1 MPLRPSRRFR
11 RAAVRVYN
19 RRFKPSVSFSRA
31 IVYHMAL
38 FWRRKKEDRFV
49 TLGLNQPAAA
59 EESTEPKGDAAEPRL
74 EPPAGSTAAERAR
87 EPVAPPPAVEPVA
100 TGAQPDPQ
108 PAAQTDLTGTRKE
121 EVIESAPPRAAQ
133 TETAA
138 PTPARPDLSAR
149 PAPPPKPAAPARSA
163 FSSSSILGLNRSEE
177 ELQAEIE
184 SLEQAYSARFARA
197 ISATRESLSEK
208 IDTVFQG
215 RKVIDAALLDE
226 LEEAL
231 IAADIGVP
239 VTLHILDKV
248 RRGISRKEISDIEA
262 LKGAI
267 KNELLSILQE
277 SEKRGVASEE
287 GVPENVTPYVIMVV
301 GVNGVGKTTT
311 IGKLAQRIKAEG
323 NDVLICAAD
332 TFRAAASDQLAIW
345 AERTGVP
352 LIQQKHGTDPAAVL
366 FDALKAAKA
375 RRSDV
380 LIVDTAG
387 RLHNKSNLM
396 AELEKMKRVAG
407 REVEGAPHE
416 TLLVL
421 DAVTGQNGL
430 EQARQFLKTANVTG
444 IVLTKLDGTAKG
456 GIAVAIAKELGLPI
470 RYAGIG
476 EKVDDLV
483 VFDSEQYV
491 NGLFA

>member
-1 MPLRPSRRFR
+1 
-11 RAAVRVYN
+11 
-19 RRFKPSVSFSRA
+19 
-31 IVYHMAL
+31 MAL
-38 FWRRKKEDRFV
+38 FWKRKKEDRFV
-49 TLGLNQPAAA
+49 TLGLNQPAAVEQQTER
-59 EESTEPKGDAAEPRL
+59 EEAATEARPENQQGATPL
-74 EPPAGSTAAERAR
+74 SQSR
-87 EPVAPPPAVEPVA
+87 EPSAPTPAVEPVT
-100 TGAQPDPQ
+100 TGAQPAPQ
-108 PAAQTDLTGTRKE
+108 PSAESGLTETSKR
-121 EVIESAPPRAAQ
+121 EVIE
-133 TETAA
+133 
-138 PTPARPDLSAR
+138 TPRPD
-149 PAPPPKPAAPARSA
+149 APARAS
-163 FSSSSILGLNRSEE
+163 FSSSILGLDRSMN
-177 ELQAEIE
+177 ELQAEVE
-184 SLEQAYSARFARA
+184 SLEQTYSARFSRA

-215 RKVIDAALLDE
+215 RKVIDAELLDE

-239 VTLHILDKV
+239 TTLDILDKV
-248 RRGISRKEISDIEA
+248 RRGISRKEISDIAA

-267 KNELLSILQE
+267 RNELLSILQE
-277 SEKRGVASEE
+277 SEKEGVASEE
-287 GVPENVTPYVIMVV
+287 SVPETILPYVIMVV

-311 IGKLAQRIKAEG
+311 IGKLAQRIKSEG

-352 LIQQKHGTDPAAVL
+352 LIQQKQGTDPAAVL
-366 FDALKAAKA
+366 FDALRAAKA
-375 RRSDV
+375 RGSDV

-396 AELEKMKRVAG
+396 AELEKMKRVAA

-430 EQARQFLKTANVTG
+430 EQARQFLKIAGVTG

-456 GIAVAIAKELGLPI
+456 GIVLAVQRDLGVPVKLV
-470 RYAGIG
+470 GLG
-476 EKVDDLV
+476 EGPDDLAP
-483 VFDSEQYV
+483 FEPEA
-491 NGLFA
+491 FADALLGEVAAA

>member
-1 MPLRPSRRFR
+1 MG
-11 RAAVRVYN
+11 
-19 RRFKPSVSFSRA
+19 
-31 IVYHMAL
+31 L
-38 FWRRKKEDRFV
+38 FWKRKKEDRYI
-49 TLGLNQPAAA
+49 TLGLNQSGADAPA
-59 EESTEPKGDAAEPRL
+59 EEASAEQAAPEAKSEAGL
-74 EPPAGSTAAERAR
+74 EPPAVAEAA
-87 EPVAPPPAVEPVA
+87 PSAPPPAVIPPALEPVP
-100 TGAQPDPQ
+100 TGAQPTPE
-108 PAAQTDLTGTRKE
+108 PAAESGLTGIRGAQVVGSGLPTRPE
-121 EVIESAPPRAAQ
+121 NDA
-133 TETAA
+133 TAA
-138 PTPARPDLSAR
+138 PPAGQREQQTSTRPQPSVNERPPQPQR
-149 PAPPPKPAAPARSA
+149 PAPARASSA
-163 FSSSSILGLNRSEE
+163 FASSSILGLNRTQQ

-184 SLEQAYSARFARA
+184 ALEATYAARFSRA
-197 ISATRESLSEK
+197 IAATRESLSEK
-208 IDTVFQG
+208 IDKVFEN
-215 RKVIDAALLDE
+215 RKQIDAALLDE

-231 IAADIGVP
+231 IAADLGVTT
-239 VTLHILDKV
+239 TLEILDKV
-248 RRGISRKEISDIEA
+248 RRGISRKEIGDIDA
-262 LKGAI
+262 LKLAL
-267 KNELLSILQE
+267 KTELLTILRDAG
-277 SEKRGVASEE
+277 SKGVATEE
-287 GVPENVTPYVIMVV
+287 SVDESVSPYVIMVV

-352 LIQQKHGTDPAAVL
+352 LIQQKSGTDPAAVL

-375 RRSDV
+375 RGSDV

-416 TLLVL
+416 TLLVV

-430 EQARQFLKTANVTG
+430 EQARQFLKTAGVTG

-456 GIAVAIAKELGLPI
+456 GIAVAISKELGLPI

-476 EKVDDLV
+476 ERVDDLV
-483 VFDSEQYV
+483 VFDPEQYV
-491 NGLFA
+491 NGLFS

>member
-1 MPLRPSRRFR
+1 
-11 RAAVRVYN
+11 
-19 RRFKPSVSFSRA
+19 
-31 IVYHMAL
+31 MA
-38 FWRRKKEDRFV
+38 FWKRKSKDRFV
-49 TLGLNQPAAA
+49 TLGLNEPVQRDEVSSAATQ
-59 EESTEPKGDAAEPRL
+59 ETQQL
-74 EPPAGSTAAERAR
+74 EPPASASHHVPAEKPPVADI
-87 EPVAPPPAVEPVA
+87 EPVP
-100 TGAQPDPQ
+100 TG
-108 PAAQTDLTGTRKE
+108 
-121 EVIESAPPRAAQ
+121 
-133 TETAA
+133 AA
-138 PTPARPDLSAR
+138 PTPTPLREPSVADA
-149 PAPPPKPAAPARSA
+149 ARSA
-163 FSSSSILGLNRSEE
+163 SISTPSRPIEVEPAARKTPPTPRPVPSRSPFNTSVLGLDRSIE
-177 ELQAEIE
+177 ELQAEE
-184 SLEQAYSARFARA
+184 EALEQEFSARFRRA
-197 ISATRESLSEK
+197 VAATRESLSER
-208 IDTVFQG
+208 IDDVFQG
-215 RKVIDAALLDE
+215 RKQIDAELLDE

-239 VTLHILDKV
+239 TTLHILETV
-248 RRGISRKEISDIEA
+248 RRGIARNQISDIDA
-262 LKGAI
+262 LKKAI
-267 KNELLSILQE
+267 KDELLAILKASE
-277 SEKRGVASEE
+277 SKGVASESS
-287 GVPENVTPYVIMVV
+287 VPENVLPYVMMVV

-352 LIQQKHGTDPAAVL
+352 LIQQKQGTDPAAVL
-366 FDALKAAKA
+366 FDSLKAAKA
-375 RRSDV
+375 RGSDV

-416 TLLVL
+416 TLLVV

-430 EQARQFLKTANVTG
+430 EQARQFLKVAGVTG

-456 GIAVAIAKELGLPI
+456 GIAVAIAKELDLPI

-483 VFDSEQYV
+483 VFDPENYV
-491 NGLFA
+491 NSLFN

>member
-1 MPLRPSRRFR
+1 
-11 RAAVRVYN
+11 
-19 RRFKPSVSFSRA
+19 
-31 IVYHMAL
+31 MA
-38 FWRRKKEDRFV
+38 FWRRKSNERYI
-49 TLGLNQPAAA
+49 TLGLSEPATAERKEQETTDASGAQLQPPAAPSQTQTTTPTPPA
-59 EESTEPKGDAAEPRL
+59 L
-74 EPPAGSTAAERAR
+74 EPTATGGAPTPLPTIEASGIAPSVGASAQESR
-87 EPVAPPPAVEPVA
+87 PVAPAKPRLPVSESVRERVEPA
-100 TGAQPDPQ
+100 
-108 PAAQTDLTGTRKE
+108 R
-121 EVIESAPPRAAQ
+121 
-133 TETAA
+133 A
-138 PTPARPDLSAR
+138 PTPPPRPVPS
-149 PAPPPKPAAPARSA
+149 RSP
-163 FSSSSILGLNRSEE
+163 FQSSVLGLDRSME
-177 ELQAEIE
+177 ELQAEVE
-184 SLEQAYSARFARA
+184 SLEQTYAVRFSRA
-197 ISATRESLSEK
+197 IEKTRESLSER

-215 RKVIDAALLDE
+215 RKVIDAELLDE

-231 IAADIGVP
+231 IAADIGVET
-239 VTLHILDKV
+239 TLDILDKV
-248 RRGISRKEISDIEA
+248 RRGVSRKEINDIDA
-262 LKGAI
+262 LKASIKDQLLAI
-267 KNELLSILQE
+267 LRASE
-277 SEKRGVASEE
+277 SEGVASETS
-287 GVPENVTPYVIMVV
+287 VPESVAPYVMMIV

-352 LIQQKHGTDPAAVL
+352 LIQQKQGTDPAAVL

-375 RRSDV
+375 RKSDV

-396 AELEKMKRVAG
+396 AELEKMKRVAA
-407 REVEGAPHE
+407 REVENAPHE

-430 EQARQFLKTANVTG
+430 EQARQFLKVAGVTG

-456 GIAVAIAKELGLPI
+456 GIAIAIARELKLPI

-483 VFDSEQYV
+483 VFDAEQYV
-491 NGLFA
+491 NSLFA

>member
-1 MPLRPSRRFR
+1 
-11 RAAVRVYN
+11 
-19 RRFKPSVSFSRA
+19 
-31 IVYHMAL
+31 MA
-38 FWRRKKEDRFV
+38 FWKRKNKERFV
-49 TLGLNQPAAA
+49 TLGLNEPLSDEEKAARA
-59 EESTEPKGDAAEPRL
+59 ETSDTKL
-74 EPPAGSTAAERAR
+74 EPPVALSQVKERTAIPLPRLDPAITGDAPTPMPTR
-87 EPVAPPPAVEPVA
+87 ETQAVTDVPRPVA
-100 TGAQPDPQ
+100 TARTGSAGAENKEPSK
-108 PAAQTDLTGTRKE
+108 PAAQ
-121 EVIESAPPRAAQ
+121 PRPVA
-133 TETAA
+133 
-138 PTPARPDLSAR
+138 S
-149 PAPPPKPAAPARSA
+149 RSP
-163 FSSSSILGLNRSEE
+163 FNTSVLGLNRSIE
-177 ELQAEIE
+177 ELQAEE
-184 SLEQAYSARFARA
+184 AALEQELSARFRRA
-197 ISATRESLSEK
+197 VAATRESLSEK

-215 RKVIDAALLDE
+215 RKQIDAELLDE

-239 VTLHILDKV
+239 TTLHILETV
-248 RRGISRKEISDIEA
+248 RRGIARNQISDIEA
-262 LKGAI
+262 LKQAI
-267 KNELLSILQE
+267 KDELLEILKA
-277 SEKRGVASEE
+277 SENKGVASETS
-287 GVPENVTPYVIMVV
+287 VPENVLPYVMMIV

-352 LIQQKHGTDPAAVL
+352 LIQQKQGTDPAAVL
-366 FDALKAAKA
+366 FDSLKAAKA
-375 RRSDV
+375 RGSDV

-416 TLLVL
+416 TLLVV

-430 EQARQFLKTANVTG
+430 EQARQFLKVAGVTG

-456 GIAVAIAKELGLPI
+456 GIAVAIAKELDLPI

-483 VFDSEQYV
+483 VFDPEQYV
-491 NGLFA
+491 NSLFD

>member
-1 MPLRPSRRFR
+1 MG
-11 RAAVRVYN
+11 
-19 RRFKPSVSFSRA
+19 
-31 IVYHMAL
+31 L

-49 TLGLNQPAAA
+49 TLGLNQPAAEERA
-59 EESTEPKGDAAEPRL
+59 EPTEAAAEPRL
-74 EPPAGSTAAERAR
+74 EPPAGEQAQAR
-87 EPVAPPPAVEPVA
+87 TDVAAPPAAVEPVT
-100 TGAQPDPQ
+100 TGAQPGPQ
-108 PAAQTDLTGTRKE
+108 PAAETDLTGARKDP
-121 EVIESAPPRAAQ
+121 VIESPPPRAA
-133 TETAA
+133 EAEPAA
-138 PTPARPDLSAR
+138 HTSDAAAVRPETPARPTPPR
-149 PAPPPKPAAPARSA
+149 PAARSA
-163 FSSSSILGLNRSEE
+163 FSSSILGLDRSEE

-184 SLEQAYSARFARA
+184 TLEQAYSARFARA

-231 IAADIGVP
+231 IAADLGVTT
-239 VTLHILDKV
+239 TLDILDKV
-248 RRGISRKEISDIEA
+248 RRGISRKEISDIDA
-262 LKGAI
+262 LKSAI
-267 KNELLSILQE
+267 KNELLSILKE
-277 SEKRGVASEE
+277 SEQKGVASEE
-287 GVPENVTPYVIMVV
+287 GVPEEITPYVIMVV

-323 NDVLICAAD
+323 NEVLICAAD

-396 AELEKMKRVAG
+396 AELEKMKRIAG

-416 TLLVL
+416 TLLVV

-430 EQARQFLKTANVTG
+430 EQARQFLKTAGVTG

-456 GIAVAIAKELGLPI
+456 GIAVAISKELGLPI

-476 EKVDDLV
+476 ERVDDLV
-483 VFDSEQYV
+483 VFDPEQYV